1 MQLDKFTDYAL
12 RILVMLAVRAPDRV
26 SVTTI
31 ARTYG
36 LSEHHLSK
44 VASALAH
51 GGFVLSERGRGGG
64 MTLARPADE
73 ISVGAVLRCLKAKDP
88 VVECFGPDQ
97 TCRILPVCGLRQPL
111 KDAQEAFFA
120 ALDPVTLEQVTKQKR
135 ALAELMAE

>member
-26 SVTTI
+26 SVATI

-44 VASALAH
+44 VASALVH

-64 MTLARPADE
+64 MTLARPSAE
-73 ISVGAVLRCLKAKDP
+73 ISVGAVVRCLKAEDP

-97 TCRILPVCGLRQPL
+97 SCRILPVCGLRRPL

-120 ALDPVTLEQVTKQKR
+120 ALDPVTLEQVTKQRR
-135 ALAELMAE
+135 AIAALVAE

>member
-12 RILVMLAVRAPDRV
+12 RILVMLAIRAPDRV
-26 SVTTI
+26 SVATI
-31 ARTYG
+31 AKAYG

-44 VASALAH
+44 IASALAH

-64 MTLARPADE
+64 MTLARPASE
-73 ISVGAVLRCLKAKDP
+73 VSVGAVVRCLKAGDP
-88 VVECFGPDQ
+88 VVECFGPEQ

-120 ALDPVTLEQVTKQKR
+120 ALDRVTLAQVCRQKR
-135 ALAELMAE
+135 TIAALLAD